1 MIATVSEVR
10 GQIVDIF
17 SRIYAPGST
26 ESCLEWATRTFDIPK
41 EESPDRPGLF
51 RCDDLP
57 MVARLFQFINSP
69 DEREFI
75 IRKSAQKGFTL
86 TCLIIIAYYAANA
99 PRNVIYGMPA
109 ASDAA
114 DIARRLIRLLR
125 HNALPVFS
133 SDPDDVTKRVLRLL
147 GCEVHFVGVAPAAY
161 RGRPAGLGAMD
172 ELDAINREPSQ
183 PHPLDQLRSRVKD
196 FEDSKLIAGGT
207 PLAYEGVT
215 QQNWLTGTREELRVP
230 CPHCGH
236 FQRMDFFR
244 LRFDHCK
251 NLAGDYDYDKVLA
264 ETYLEC
270 EHVGCSQPGRRILE
284 EHKPRM
290 LRAHKWVRTNL
301 GKDEHKPFPGRVSV
315 WDDGDMSST
324 RPQHAWGKLALLWI
338 DAQSDP
344 SKLRKF
350 FNEVLGLPRRE
361 KATETKRDDILA
373 LCGTYRYGCMPVPPA
388 RSAIGRPALFMG
400 IDNQDTLKK
409 WVKVGF
415 TQKGDRYLIDHGEC
429 LQREQLL
436 IEADRPIFIGQEA
449 PAPEVF
455 EQGREQA
462 LATGRPWVDVMAEIH
477 PGEWHVIEAGFY
489 DEGFE
494 TNEVREFCLSTA
506 DASGVPRFFPVKGS
520 ATSHMGGSAD
530 IVVEKNNRFFVGTT
544 PITVYH
550 INDSDL
556 KHELYT
562 ACIGDFERIR
572 RGRSKH
578 PRLWFPAYLE
588 EEFTKELLTEKRGQ
602 MMRRGRM
609 EWMWLPLKS
618 SEKNDF
624 ADALK
629 YTFALWHVVKRD
641 YGWVDLTP
649 VMDAVGKII
658 HVREGETAPTNPLV
672 RGRDYLFNV
681 GGDIDTGA
689 FDEDHAPIGPQLRVQ
704 LVRYGVAEERDGRI
718 YLNPK
723 ALPLEILLGETAG
736 EAAEP
741 SGAPAA

>member
-1 MIATVSEVR
+1 
-10 GQIVDIF
+10 
-17 SRIYAPGST
+17 
-26 ESCLEWATRTFDIPK
+26 
-41 EESPDRPGLF
+41 
-51 RCDDLP
+51 
-57 MVARLFQFINSP
+57 
-69 DEREFI
+69 
-75 IRKSAQKGFTL
+75 
-86 TCLIIIAYYAANA
+86 
-99 PRNVIYGMPA
+99 
-109 ASDAA
+109 
-114 DIARRLIRLLR
+114 
-125 HNALPVFS
+125 
-133 SDPDDVTKRVLRLL
+133 
-147 GCEVHFVGVAPAAY
+147 
-161 RGRPAGLGAMD
+161 
-172 ELDAINREPSQ
+172 
-183 PHPLDQLRSRVKD
+183 
-196 FEDSKLIAGGT
+196 
-207 PLAYEGVT
+207 
-215 QQNWLTGTREELRVP
+215 
-230 CPHCGH
+230 
-236 FQRMDFFR
+236 
-244 LRFDHCK
+244 
-251 NLAGDYDYDKVLA
+251 
-264 ETYLEC
+264 
-270 EHVGCSQPGRRILE
+270 
-284 EHKPRM
+284 
-290 LRAHKWVRTNL
+290 
-301 GKDEHKPFPGRVSV
+301 
-315 WDDGDMSST
+315 
-324 RPQHAWGKLALLWI
+324 
-338 DAQSDP
+338 
-344 SKLRKF
+344 
-350 FNEVLGLPRRE
+350 
-361 KATETKRDDILA
+361 
-373 LCGTYRYGCMPVPPA
+373 MPVPPA